1 MTDNTDRFALPFIIA
16 GQAQKEVAHNEALI
30 LIDALLGVTVVAVGA
45 LTPPVSP
52 TLGQAWIVGNGA
64 VGVWSDKT
72 HQLARFTAA
81 GWRFSLLTEGFAVW
95 SLADSKFARRT
106 ATGWV
111 VGSINATDYKVDGVK
126 VVGAR
131 HPNIA
136 SPTGGTVIDHEARVA
151 IAALLAALQTH
162 GLVA

>member
-1 MTDNTDRFALPFIIA
+1 MTDNTDRFSLPFIIA

-30 LIDALLGVTVVAVGA
+30 LIDGLLGVTVLAVGA
-45 LTPPVSP
+45 LTPPASP
-52 TLGQAWIVGNGA
+52 ALGQAWIVGSGA
-64 VGVWSDKT
+64 AGVWANKA
-72 HQLARFTAA
+72 HQLACFTAA
-81 GWRFSLLTEGFAVW
+81 GWRFSTLTEGFMVW
-95 SLADSKFARRT
+95 SLADAKPARRT

-111 VGSINATDYKVDGVK
+111 VGSINASDYKVDGVK

-131 HPNIA
+131 QPNIA
-136 SPTGGTVIDHEARVA
+136 SPSGGTVIDYEARVA

>member
-16 GQAQKEVAHNEALI
+16 GQAQKEVAHNEALV

-45 LTPPVSP
+45 TTPPASP
-52 TLGQAWIVGNGA
+52 VLGQAWIVGIGA
-64 VGVWSDKT
+64 AGAWADKN
-72 HQLARFTAA
+72 HQLARFTSA
-81 GWRFSLLTEGFAVW
+81 GWRFSTLAEGFTVW

-126 VVGAR
+126 VIGAR
-131 HPNIA
+131 QPNIA
-136 SPTGGTVIDHEARVA
+136 SPIGGTVIDTEARVA
-151 IAALLAALQTH
+151 IAALLTALQTH